1 MNSRNRTWPPI
12 IHQLRLYMFVVS
24 LVWTKSFPIF
34 CQGKAIAFRQ
44 LSGAKQQ
51 MPFSLSSKRKVIV
64 IAGPT
69 AVGKSDV
76 AARICDKNRGL
87 IVSADSVQAY
97 RGVQIGANKPS
108 AEEQLRTPHILVDIV
123 DHMESYNAADWSRD
137 AVLAIESICGTNT
150 QGEVGGDSRR
160 KLISGK
166 VADARSIKGYAEGD
180 TLLPVICGGEC
191 CSLSRLQGIDGSD
204 TCTQPIQGP

>member
-1 MNSRNRTWPPI
+1 MAS
-12 IHQLRLYMFVVS
+12 
-24 LVWTKSFPIF
+24 SFP
-34 CQGKAIAFRQ
+34 R
-44 LSGAKQQ
+44 
-51 MPFSLSSKRKVIV
+51 KRKVIV

-69 AVGKSDV
+69 AVGKSNV
-76 AARICDKNRGL
+76 AARICDKNRGIL
-87 IVSADSVQAY
+87 VSADSVQAY

-108 AEEQLRTPHILVDIV
+108 AEEQLTTPHILVDIV

-204 TCTQPIQGP
+204 TCTQPIQEP

>member
-1 MNSRNRTWPPI
+1 
-12 IHQLRLYMFVVS
+12 MFVVS
-24 LVWTKSFPIF
+24 LVSTKSFPLL
-34 CQGKAIAFRQ
+34 CRGKAIAFRQ

-51 MPFSLSSKRKVIV
+51 MPLSLSSKRKVIV

-69 AVGKSDV
+69 AVGKSDA

-108 AEEQLRTPHILVDIV
+108 AEEQLRTPHILVDIA
-123 DHMESYNAADWSRD
+123 DHTDSYNAADWSRD
-137 AVLAIESICGTNT
+137 AVIAIESICRPHN
-150 QGEVGGDSRR
+150 QVEIGEDSRR
-160 KLISGK
+160 KHVSEM
-166 VADARSIKGYAEGD
+166 VVNARSIKGYKEED

-191 CSLSRLQGIDGSD
+191 CACLFLVRCQAVDGVDS
-204 TCTQPIQGP
+204 CLQPIKGL